1 MFSTINVIFYPK
13 RKVVKEPKKS
23 IIYARITLDGKRA
36 EFSTGKQIEL
46 ARWDADNC
54 RVRGKGPE
62 ILVLNRFFD
71 TLKTKCVSIY
81 DELVRN
87 EEYVDADTVKNIF
100 LGKGQKQYMI
110 LEIFQDHND
119 EMESLVGREYSA
131 GTLQRYKAAKSHIS
145 DYITHKYQKKDFPLK
160 KLDYEFI
167 TGFDYYLKS
176 KKKVSHNTATKYII
190 NFKKI
195 VRIAYANQWIDR
207 DPFFHW
213 SASWKQK
220 EREFLTN
227 EELEAMLK
235 QEFEFERLDT
245 VRDMFLFCCYTGLAF
260 ADIEKLTKDD
270 LVKDIKGNKWIKTK
284 RKKTK
289 VLSSIPLL
297 SIPEAIIDKYK
308 EHPRVIEKKTLLPV
322 YTNQRTNSYLKEI
335 ATACKIKKTL
345 TTHLAR
351 HTFATTVTL
360 SNGVPIESV
369 SKMLGHTSLKT
380 TQIYAKVLDRKISD
394 DMEQLKNDPALLEF
408 AKSI

>member
-1 MFSTINVIFYPK
+1 MP
-13 RKVVKEPKKS
+13 
-23 IIYARITLDGKRA
+23 IYARITLDGKRA
-36 EFSTGKQIEL
+36 EFSTGKQVNPSK
-46 ARWDADNC
+46 WDANTG
-54 RVRGKGPE
+54 RLRGKTPE

-71 TLKTKCVSIY
+71 TLKNKCVTIY
-81 DELVRN
+81 DEEVRN
-87 EEYVDADTVKNIF
+87 EEYVDAETVKNVF

-119 EMESLVGREYSA
+119 EMESLVGKEYSA

-145 DYITHKYQKKDFPLK
+145 DYIAHKYQKKDYPLK
-160 KLDYEFI
+160 KIDYEFI
-167 TGFDYYLKS
+167 TGFDYFLKS
-176 KKKVSHNTATKYII
+176 KKNCSHNTATKYIV

-220 EREFLTN
+220 EREFLTH
-227 EELEAMLK
+227 EELESMLK

-270 LVKDIKGNKWIKTK
+270 LVKDIKGNQWIKTK

-297 SIPEAIIDKYK
+297 SIPEAIIEKYK

-380 TQIYAKVLDRKISD
+380 TQIYAKVLDSKISD
-394 DMEQLKNDPALLEF
+394 DMEKLKNDPALLEF
-408 AKSI
+408 AKTI

>member
-1 MFSTINVIFYPK
+1 MFTTINIIFYPK
-13 RKVVKEPKKS
+13 KRKSSTNKLVT
-23 IIYARITLDGKRA
+23 IYARITLDSKRS
-36 EFSTGKQIEL
+36 EFSTGKQVDPL
-46 ARWDADNC
+46 KWDANTG
-54 RVRGKGPE
+54 RLRGKAPE
-62 ILVLNRFFD
+62 TLVLNRFFD
-71 TLKTKCVSIY
+71 SLKAKCVSIY

-87 EEYVDADTVKNIF
+87 EEYVDADTVKNTF
-100 LGKGQKQYMI
+100 LGKNQKQYMI

-119 EMESLVGREYSA
+119 EMESLVGKEYSP

-145 DYITHKYQKKDFPLK
+145 DYIAYKYQKKDFLLK

-167 TGFDYYLKS
+167 TGFDYFLKS
-176 KKKVSHNTATKYII
+176 KKNCSHNTATKYIV

-220 EREFLTN
+220 EREFLTH

-270 LVKDIKGNKWIKTK
+270 LIKDIKGNKWIKTK

-289 VLSSIPLL
+289 ILSSIPLL

-380 TQIYAKVLDRKISD
+380 TQIYAKVLDSKISD
-394 DMEQLKNDPALLEF
+394 DMEKLKNDPALLEF
-408 AKSI
+408 AKMI

>member
-1 MFSTINVIFYPK
+1 MFTTINVIFYPK
-13 RKVVKEPKKS
+13 KRKSSNNILVP
-23 IIYARITLDGKRA
+23 IYARITLDSKRA
-36 EFSTGKQIEL
+36 EFSTGKQVDPL
-46 ARWDADNC
+46 KWDANTG
-54 RVRGKGPE
+54 RLRGKTSE
-62 ILVLNRFFD
+62 TLVLNRFFD
-71 TLKTKCVSIY
+71 TLKAKCVSIY

-119 EMESLVGREYSA
+119 QMESLVGREYSA

-145 DYITHKYQKKDFPLK
+145 DYIAYKYQKKDFPLK

-176 KKKVSHNTATKYII
+176 KKKVSHNTATKYIV

-220 EREFLTN
+220 EREFLTH

-297 SIPEAIIDKYK
+297 SIPDAIIEKYK
-308 EHPRVIEKKTLLPV
+308 EHPRVIQKKTLLPV

-380 TQIYAKVLDRKISD
+380 TQIYAKVLDSKISD
-394 DMEQLKNDPALLEF
+394 DMEKLKNDPALLEF

>member
-1 MFSTINVIFYPK
+1 MFTTINVIFYPK
-13 RKVVKEPKKS
+13 KRKSSNNKLVP
-23 IIYARITLDGKRA
+23 IYARITLDSKRA
-36 EFSTGKQIEL
+36 EFSTGKQVDPL
-46 ARWDADNC
+46 KWDVNTG
-54 RVRGKGPE
+54 RLRGKTPE
-62 ILVLNRFFD
+62 TLVLNRFFD
-71 TLKTKCVSIY
+71 ALKAKCVSIY

-87 EEYVDADTVKNIF
+87 EEYVDADAVKNIF

-110 LEIFQDHND
+110 LEIFQNHND
-119 EMESLVGREYSA
+119 EMESLVGKEYSA
-131 GTLQRYKAAKSHIS
+131 GTLQRYKAAKSHIA
-145 DYITHKYQKKDFPLK
+145 DYIVYKYQKKDFPLK

-167 TGFDYYLKS
+167 TGFDYFLKS
-176 KKKVSHNTATKYII
+176 KKNCSHNTATKYIV

-220 EREFLTN
+220 EREFLAH
-227 EELEAMLK
+227 EELESMLK

-380 TQIYAKVLDRKISD
+380 TQIYAKVLDSKISD
-394 DMEQLKNDPALLEF
+394 DMEKLKNDPALLEF

>member
-13 RKVVKEPKKS
+13 KRKSSNNKLVP
-23 IIYARITLDGKRA
+23 IYARITLDGKRA
-36 EFSTGKQIEL
+36 EFSTGKQVNPL
-46 ARWDADNC
+46 KWDANTG
-54 RVRGKGPE
+54 RLRGKTPE

-71 TLKTKCVSIY
+71 SLKNKCVNIY
-81 DELVRN
+81 DEQVRN
-87 EEYVDADTVKNIF
+87 EEYVDAETVKNIF

-119 EMESLVGREYSA
+119 EMESLVGKEYSA

-145 DYITHKYQKKDFPLK
+145 DYIAHKYQKKDFPLK

-167 TGFDYYLKS
+167 TGFDYFLKS
-176 KKKVSHNTATKYII
+176 KKNCSHNTATKYIV

-220 EREFLTN
+220 EREFLTH

-380 TQIYAKVLDRKISD
+380 TQIYAKVLDSKISD
-394 DMEQLKNDPALLEF
+394 DMEKLKNDPALQKF